1 VSIGRIEE
9 YLERKRW
16 EYLSASKKQK
26 GRILDEVCGALH
38 YHRKAAVRTLKP
50 STGVAEGH
58 TVIGGFHLGEDF
70 LQSQIPAVV
79 EEFVKIRP
87 AVLAP
92 APCTGYRALSPFIK
106 PCLMPS
112 CRTPLGRE
120 SSSKARMVSI

>member
-1 VSIGRIEE
+1 MRGSGVPVGEQETEGPDPRRGVRGSA
-9 YLERKRW
+9 
-16 EYLSASKKQK
+16 LSPQGGGSDAQV
-26 GRILDEVCGALH
+26 I
-38 YHRKAAVRTLKP
+38 
-50 STGVAEGH
+50 TGVTEGH
-58 TVIGGFHLGEDF
+58 AVIGDFHLGEDF

-112 CRTPLGRE
+112 CRTPSGRE